1 MYEKPSLI
9 SNYDINI
16 TEVSSVIKEKYN
28 SRWKFNKEYSKKMYK
43 ISYLLN
49 GEYIAYV
56 NNKKYHIKEND
67 ILYSGGFYEFSS
79 HGITNDFSSIFIY
92 FNVGDSVAGED
103 SFFHSF
109 HQIKGNGNIRK
120 KFTAILNEYN
130 SKSYNHKLKEKR
142 ILYEIFEDILD
153 LKLMNTNTSLDIYA
167 LKNAI
172 SYLEQ
177 NYLKNDISIDYLA
190 NLCNYTTAH
199 FINLFKK
206 VYNTT
211 PKNYIVDLRMQK
223 AKDLLIYTSYSIQE
237 ISDITGYSN
246 PAYFSAAFKSSVG
259 CSPLSYRRKN
269 S

>member
-1 MYEKPSLI
+1 MYEKPKII

-16 TEVSSVIKEKYN
+16 SAVSSVIKEKHYG
-28 SRWKFNKEYSKKMYK
+28 SWKYGKEFPKKMYK
-43 ISYLLN
+43 ITYVVK
-49 GEYIAYV
+49 GEYMAYV
-56 NNKKYHIKEND
+56 NNKKYHLKEND
-67 ILYSGGFYEFSS
+67 ILYSGGYNKFASHSITDEFSC
-79 HGITNDFSSIFIY
+79 TYIY
-92 FNVGDSVAGED
+92 FTVDESDTGED

-109 HQIKGNGNIRK
+109 HQIKGNDNIK
-120 KFTAILNEYN
+120 KKITSILNEYN
-130 SKSYNHKLKEKR
+130 SKSYNHKIKTKK
-142 ILYEIFEDILD
+142 ILYGILEDILD
-153 LKLMNTNTSLDIYA
+153 AKLMNTNTSLDIYA

-223 AKDLLIYTSYSIQE
+223 AKDLLIYTPYSIQE